1 MYTDANLKVDEIAE
15 CILTLGEARLH
26 TFADYSAKVKVP
38 ISKNVF
44 QDNKAVWLI
53 IDSLSEL
60 LKIERQILMTS
71 DDANDEETKSMMS
84 DL

>member
-1 MYTDANLKVDEIAE
+1 LYTDANLKVDEIAE
-15 CILTLGEARLH
+15 RILTLGETRLH
-26 TFADYSAKVKVP
+26 TFADYSVKVKVP
-38 ISKNVF
+38 ISKNVS
-44 QDNKAVWLI
+44 QDNKPVWSI

-60 LKIERQILMTS
+60 LKIERQILITP

>member
-15 CILTLGEARLH
+15 RILTLGETPLH

-38 ISKNVF
+38 ISKNVS